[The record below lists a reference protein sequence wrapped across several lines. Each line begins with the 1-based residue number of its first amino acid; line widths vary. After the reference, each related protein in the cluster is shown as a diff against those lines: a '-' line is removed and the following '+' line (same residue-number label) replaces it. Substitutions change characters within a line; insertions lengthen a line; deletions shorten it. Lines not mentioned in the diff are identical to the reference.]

1 MIIGGDLNFTLGEH
15 EIWGPKA
22 RVDPLAPYFSKILME
37 SKLIDLDPQV
47 LKPTWTN
54 RRVGEERIAK
64 RLDIFLISEDLL
76 EGNFMFKQ
84 WVDSGTE
91 SDNLPICLEI
101 KKQPKN
107 PSIPFKLCSTWLKN
121 EEVLQIIQS
130 NWLPY

>member
-22 RVDPLAPYFSKILME
+22 RVDPLAPSFTNISMD
-37 SKLIDLDPQV
+37 SKLIDLDHQV

-76 EGNFMFKQ
+76 EGDFMFKQ
-84 WVDSGTE
+84 
-91 SDNLPICLEI
+91 
-101 KKQPKN
+101 
-107 PSIPFKLCSTWLKN
+107 
-121 EEVLQIIQS
+121 
-130 NWLPY
+130 